1 MVQKDTIKS
10 MAYQYTNNITIP
22 KALIRKKEG
31 VVILPLEEYEK
42 IKEDLEMMRSKR
54 LAKEIKIARKEVA
67 KGEIINLEEVERKLN
82 L

>member
-10 MAYQYTNNITIP
+10 MANQYTNNIIIP

>member
-54 LAKEIKIARKEVA
+54 LAKEIEIARKEVA